1 MPSKK
6 KAKAKGW
13 KAAKE
18 AKAKT
23 SEEESRAMTEVVE
36 VADSQRQEGTLEL
49 EAQLQRL
56 LISSDDTPQQCEH
69 GLVQISDG
77 DQICLELINVFLA
90 AFTSEEDASLGFY
103 VAQDVTRTKF
113 PTIYESKLDT
123 VASIFIARGTQ
134 FILEDKEDKRSA
146 ARLYASSACYFEN
159 LNALSS
165 NISKVSPNVSK
176 VFELLDADDHTLV
189 SFYRNRIPCA
199 CLDQKYKEVKSVK
212 KIGRCC
218 NLNCSHPG
226 RKVDRSKMLSCT
238 RCCDANY
245 CSVECQK
252 ADWKRHKLA
261 CCATA
266 LVKAAFSSSQTD
278 EDEIVALYRQFCDG
292 AVEAKAA
299 LLDSSQT

>member
-1 MPSKK
+1 MPSRK

-13 KAAKE
+13 KATKE

-56 LISSDDTPQQCEH
+56 LISSDDAPQQCEH
-69 GLVQISDG
+69 GLVQLSDG
-77 DQICLELINVFLA
+77 DQICLEFIDVYLA
-90 AFTSEEDASLGFY
+90 AYRSQEDEGIGLA
-103 VAQDVTRTKF
+103 VAQEATRTQF
-113 PTIYESKLDT
+113 PTVYKSKLDT

-134 FILEDKEDKRSA
+134 FLLENKEDN
-146 ARLYASSACYFEN
+146 ARLYASFACNFEKFM
-159 LNALSS
+159 SFP
-165 NISKVSPNVSK
+165 PNVSK

-245 CSVECQK
+245 CSFECQK
-252 ADWKRHKLA
+252 ADWKRHKVA

-278 EDEIVALYRQFCDG
+278 EDEIVVLYRQMWDG
-292 AVEAKAA
+292 FEELKAA
-299 LLDSSQT
+299 LEVADSSQT